1 MALLPCLVHTFA
13 RVEAGS
19 GEGGSTK
26 DGAKN
31 LAVVHTKTQDDA
43 RTKSISIISTG
54 SEDFCQRMSA
64 LFY

>member
-31 LAVVHTKTQDDA
+31 LDVVH
-43 RTKSISIISTG
+43 I
-54 SEDFCQRMSA
+54 
-64 LFY
+64 